1 MNDTSYTLYIT
12 LYFLLFSHLL
22 SHHYDTRLASTTEDF
37 RNISRAA
44 QIHGGGHSHLPVVIS
59 FPHRTRLVCCC
70 WEPFFCS
77 FWTSG
82 LLLIYLKQFPKQST
96 NTVQQSINIF
106 HLVLPVLPSYQL
118 FPSWVL
124 HLYRLNCTV
133 LQSVHSLTRPEDRRQ
148 KTEDR
153 EETPNHSNRHRQQLA
168 LITLQARDFGII
180 AGTLLSSRSGACNS
194 ICSRIA
200 APRLPLP
207 VILFICCMLY
217 AVPNCTSIC
226 WQLRSTPLPF
236 RRTILCHISPPSP
249 SWIKKTHLRKSAVQ
263 QKQPKVARD
272 V

>member
-124 HLYRLNCTV
+124 HLYSTDLTV
-133 LQSVHSLTRPEDRRQ
+133 RYSSQSTHSPAQKTEDRRQ
-148 KTEDR
+148 KTER
-153 EETPNHSNRHRQQLA
+153 RPRTTQ
-168 LITLQARDFGII
+168 I
-180 AGTLLSSRSGACNS
+180 A
-194 ICSRIA
+194 IA
-200 APRLPLP
+200 NNWP
-207 VILFICCMLY
+207 
-217 AVPNCTSIC
+217 
-226 WQLRSTPLPF
+226 
-236 RRTILCHISPPSP
+236 
-249 SWIKKTHLRKSAVQ
+249 
-263 QKQPKVARD
+263 
-272 V
+272 